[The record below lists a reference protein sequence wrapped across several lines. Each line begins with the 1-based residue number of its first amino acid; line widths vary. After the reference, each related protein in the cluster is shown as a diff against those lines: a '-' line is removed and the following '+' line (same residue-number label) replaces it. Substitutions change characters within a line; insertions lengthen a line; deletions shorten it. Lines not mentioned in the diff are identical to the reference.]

1 MQGIMDLYGS
11 NKKSKNCLKSKK
23 DMKPASV
30 YRTDICMFTI
40 GKAHKEGYDRN
51 AILENHNSQLV
62 MLQVLFKLQH
72 YQYQLVPPLPE
83 DPIMKYTFIL
93 LRRAQ
98 KAVMYS
104 FNNNTIT
111 CQKLS

>member
-1 MQGIMDLYGS
+1 
-11 NKKSKNCLKSKK
+11 
-23 DMKPASV
+23 MKHASV

-62 MLQVLFKLQH
+62 MLQVLYKLQH
-72 YQYQLVPPLPE
+72 YQYQLAPPLHK
-83 DPIMKYTFIL
+83 DPIMKYTYIP

-98 KAVMYS
+98 KAVMYW

-111 CQKLS
+111 CQKLSKQDLNGLMT